1 MARHHPFDMML
12 KLCKKAKVKHFSLH
26 AIRHHVAALLAYKLS
41 LMEVSKILR
50 HRNLTTTDI
59 YLRSLVK
66 IETRGIK
73 VLDDLNQGVPD
84 NVVPFFRSANGSK
97 K

>member
-1 MARHHPFDMML
+1 
-12 KLCKKAKVKHFSLH
+12 
-26 AIRHHVAALLAYKLS
+26 
-41 LMEVSKILR
+41 

-73 VLDDLNQGVPD
+73 ILDDLNKPTPD
-84 NVVPFFRSANGSK
+84 NIIPFFQASNGQNF
-97 K
+97 